1 MIFKISL
8 YKLLLIK
15 IDKMYCCG
23 SKIYVC
29 NILQFSW
36 DLLSTFSE

>member
-8 YKLLLIK
+8 LIQ

-23 SKIYVC
+23 SKIYVS
-29 NILQFSW
+29 NILQFSL